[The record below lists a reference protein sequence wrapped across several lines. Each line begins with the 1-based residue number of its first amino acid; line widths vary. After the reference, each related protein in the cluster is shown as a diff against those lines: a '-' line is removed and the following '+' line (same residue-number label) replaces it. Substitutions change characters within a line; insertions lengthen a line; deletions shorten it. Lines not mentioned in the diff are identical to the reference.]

1 MQHPVAAALR
11 IATTTTATAS
21 ARKQMPNWMSEY
33 YLQPKANAT
42 KEWQLWVSGWLRN
55 SGWHCVLCTL
65 CLPAKMHVNETIWS
79 EICKHA
85 AKMHFVLCKG
95 KSIGAW
101 LGFALPDLPNV
112 MTMPA
117 TRCLFT
123 HTHIHTHWQTVT
135 VQCVCPCRFRY
146 SVSLFT
152 YHKFFVGEYVF
163 KWAKTGTNSRDFF
176 VWNQWWFFKNQINK
190 YHF

>member
-1 MQHPVAAALR
+1 
-11 IATTTTATAS
+11 
-21 ARKQMPNWMSEY
+21 MSEY

-42 KEWQLWVSGWLRN
+42 KEWQLCVGGWLRN

-65 CLPAKMHVNETIWS
+65 CLPAKMHVNETTWS

-117 TRCLFT
+117 ARCLST
-123 HTHIHTHWQTVT
+123 HTLTHT
-135 VQCVCPCRFRY
+135 
-146 SVSLFT
+146 L
-152 YHKFFVGEYVF
+152 
-163 KWAKTGTNSRDFF
+163 TNSYSSMRLSLSLSVFGF
-176 VWNQWWFFKNQINK
+176 VIHLSQVLCG
-190 YHF
+190 

>member
-42 KEWQLWVSGWLRN
+42 KEWQLCGGWWLRN

-101 LGFALPDLPNV
+101 LGFALPNV

-117 TRCLFT
+117 ARCLST
-123 HTHIHTHWQTVT
+123 HTRWQTVT

-163 KWAKTGTNSRDFF
+163 KWAKTGTNSREQSTFF
-176 VWNQWWFFKNQINK
+176 SMTSMMIFQEK
-190 YHF
+190 YK